1 MDKEIETCF
10 IDGSNGDI
18 LEEIRG
24 YNNIK
29 ELIIKGVT
37 LDNRGLD
44 CILELNRLEE
54 ITFIDCN
61 IITDRIGELKVRSLH
76 LLDSYLEDISDIN
89 KIKELDTLFLEGMEL
104 IDLKNLAVIRK
115 IKNLSLFNSNVIN
128 EEQLIYLS
136 KIQKLRIDNTGI
148 EDLSLCLVMKG
159 LKQLVVDQNQVLNNR
174 DLLLKLKDNNI
185 EVVDY
190 MNQGVV

>member
-1 MDKEIETCF
+1 CKLLTF
-10 IDGSNGDI
+10 NSPI
-18 LEEIRG
+18 LS
-24 YNNIK
+24 
-29 ELIIKGVT
+29 V
-37 LDNRGLD
+37 
-44 CILELNRLEE
+44 
-54 ITFIDCN
+54 
-61 IITDRIGELKVRSLH
+61 
-76 LLDSYLEDISDIN
+76 IN